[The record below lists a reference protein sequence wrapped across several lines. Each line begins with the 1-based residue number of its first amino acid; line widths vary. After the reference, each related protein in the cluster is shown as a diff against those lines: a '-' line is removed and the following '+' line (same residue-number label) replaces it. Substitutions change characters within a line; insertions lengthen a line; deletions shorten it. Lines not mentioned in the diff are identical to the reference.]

1 MLGLAGGQGGREGG
15 REERKEKKKK
25 KKTQGFELESL
36 TAFYLSFVLL

>member
-15 REERKEKKKK
+15 KREKKKK
-25 KKTQGFELESL
+25 KKEKTQGFELESL